1 MIGRTIDCNIFHR
14 LPNGLRLITE
24 QFTERKRERDV
35 VLLSSLTVLSNCF
48 PNVSGVYDGKVMYP
62 HLYAVII
69 APPASGKGVMNYS
82 RQLIE
87 PIHYSVL
94 ADSKSSYDLCAEPL
108 KKNESDKHCP
118 PIQAK
123 IVPANISSSE
133 LYAYLSASDD
143 GVLIMES
150 EADTLTQMLG
160 NDWSNYSDLL
170 RKCFH
175 HEPVSIARKEDRAFF
190 EVKKPKMSLLL
201 SGTPEQAKKLI
212 HSKENG
218 LFSRLM
224 IYNFTEIDA
233 EFKNVFE
240 AKLTDIDEI
249 FNGVG
254 SMIFDLYNK
263 LINLETPIT
272 FHFTESQKWKFQ
284 ETFSFIKQDI
294 IEHHSQ
300 DFVSSLHRAG
310 LIAYRLAM
318 VLTILR
324 NIDEIN
330 EDTNELICSNVDFL
344 IAINITKIVLRHA
357 QYTFDS
363 LGNGITAQDAEML
376 SKLNEVFTTQQAI
389 EVGQQLETPIP
400 TRTIHDKLA
409 QWVEK
414 KIIRRERRG
423 KYRQL

>member
-1 MIGRTIDCNIFHR
+1 MIGKTIDCNIFHR
-14 LPNGLRLITE
+14 LPNGLRFIAE

-35 VLLSSLTVLSNCF
+35 ALLSSLTVLSNCF
-48 PNVSGVYDGKVMYP
+48 PNVSGIYDGKVVYP

-69 APPASGKGVMNYS
+69 APAASGKGVMNYS

-87 PIHYSVL
+87 PVHYKVL
-94 ADSKSSYDLCAEPL
+94 ADSKSSYDDCAKPL

-201 SGTPEQAKKLI
+201 SGTPEQAKRLI

-224 IYNFTEIDA
+224 IYGFEEVSK
-233 EFKNVFE
+233 EFKSVFE
-240 AKLTDIDEI
+240 SKLTDIDDV
-249 FNGVG
+249 FNSIG
-254 SMIFDLYNK
+254 SMIFDLYSK
-263 LINLETPIT
+263 LYTLENPIM

-284 ETFSFIKQDI
+284 ETFSFIKQNI

-310 LIAYRLAM
+310 LIAYRIAM
-318 VLTILR
+318 ILTVLR
-324 NIDEIN
+324 NIDEIK
-330 EDTNELICSNVDFL
+330 EDTRELICSNVDFL
-344 IAINITKIVLRHA
+344 IAISITKTILRHA
-357 QYTFDS
+357 QHTFDS
-363 LGNGITAQDAEML
+363 LSSAIPTQDAEML
-376 SKLNEVFTTQQAI
+376 NKLSVHFTTQQA
-389 EVGQQLETPIP
+389 LEIGKELEIP
-400 TRTIHDKLA
+400 TRTIHSKLA
-409 QWVEK
+409 QWKEK
-414 KIIRRERRG
+414 KIIKSVKKG
-423 KYRQL
+423 HYTQL